1 MYTIVKA
8 HFLAKEDLFLL
19 WWDYN
24 LFFYSIIGGM
34 QYEDC
39 WELLSYK
46 IHRKYMLS
54 ILIKIVLIYLF

>member
-39 WELLSYK
+39 
-46 IHRKYMLS
+46 
-54 ILIKIVLIYLF
+54 